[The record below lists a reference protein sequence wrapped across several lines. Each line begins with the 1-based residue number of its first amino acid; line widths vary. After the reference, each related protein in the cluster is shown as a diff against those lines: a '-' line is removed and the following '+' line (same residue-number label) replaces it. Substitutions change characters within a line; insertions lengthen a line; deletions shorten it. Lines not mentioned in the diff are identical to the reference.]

1 MIITGDPSQIDL
13 PPGQKSGLV
22 EAVRVLDGV
31 EGIGR
36 VTFKDVDVV
45 RHDLVRRI
53 VTAYEHASHGE
64 AEADRNPN
72 PRRRPLA

>member
-1 MIITGDPSQIDL
+1 MSSTESRE
-13 PPGQKSGLV
+13 S
-22 EAVRVLDGV
+22 A
-31 EGIGR
+31 R

-53 VTAYEHASHGE
+53 VTAYERARARRRRCRPQSQ
-64 AEADRNPN
+64 

>member
-36 VTFKDVDVV
+36 VTFADVDVV

-53 VTAYEHASHGE
+53 VTAYESHSRSASE
-64 AEADRNPN
+64 P
-72 PRRRPLA
+72 PRS